1 MGRQRLEV
9 ADIFHRHG
17 AVWRR
22 ANAGH
27 LSLGQLKA
35 MSAIEQCRSAALGG
49 HVERCEDCGH
59 SRIAYNSCRNRHCP
73 KCQGAAARDWLAAR
87 EADLLPV
94 GYFHLVFTLPVE
106 IVPIAYQNKAVVY
119 DLLFRAAA
127 ETLLTIA
134 ADPKYLGARIGF
146 TAVLHSWGSAMTHH
160 PHLHMIVPG
169 GGISPDGMRWIHC
182 RPGFLLPVRV
192 LSRLFRR
199 LFLAALADAHAAGRL
214 GFFGEID
221 GLRDARSFLAHLA
234 PLKRKNWF
242 VYAKPPFAGP
252 AAVLAYL
259 SRYTHR
265 VAISNSR
272 LVGLD
277 EHGVTFRYKDYR
289 RNGRARFRTMTLAPD
304 EFIRRFLLHVL
315 PKGFH
320 RIRHY
325 GLLASATCARN
336 IAHARELIGAPISVI
351 DPPAEHE
358 HVDHLSGADH
368 RPPCPCCGG
377 RMIIVEFFERGTEPR
392 GPPASNGGGGT
403 AP

>member
-1 MGRQRLEV
+1 M
-9 ADIFHRHG
+9 
-17 AVWRR
+17 
-22 ANAGH
+22 
-27 LSLGQLKA
+27 
-35 MSAIEQCRSAALGG
+35 
-49 HVERCEDCGH
+49 
-59 SRIAYNSCRNRHCP
+59 P
-73 KCQGAAARDWLAAR
+73 
-87 EADLLPV
+87 
-94 GYFHLVFTLPVE
+94 
-106 IVPIAYQNKAVVY
+106 
-119 DLLFRAAA
+119 
-127 ETLLTIA
+127 
-134 ADPKYLGARIGF
+134 
-146 TAVLHSWGSAMTHH
+146 
-160 PHLHMIVPG
+160 
-169 GGISPDGMRWIHC
+169 MR
-182 RPGFLLPVRV
+182 P
-192 LSRLFRR
+192 
-199 LFLAALADAHAAGRL
+199 GRL

-221 GLRDARSFLAHLA
+221 GLRDARTFLAHFA

-259 SRYTHR
+259 ARYTHR

-272 LVGLD
+272 LIGLD

-325 GLLASATCARN
+325 GLLASATCKEN

-358 HVDHLSGADH
+358 DVDDVSGADH
-368 RPPCPCCGG
+368 CPPCPCCGG
-377 RMIIVEFFERGTEPR
+377 RMIIVEFFERGTAPR
-392 GPPASNGGGGT
+392 GPPASDAGIST